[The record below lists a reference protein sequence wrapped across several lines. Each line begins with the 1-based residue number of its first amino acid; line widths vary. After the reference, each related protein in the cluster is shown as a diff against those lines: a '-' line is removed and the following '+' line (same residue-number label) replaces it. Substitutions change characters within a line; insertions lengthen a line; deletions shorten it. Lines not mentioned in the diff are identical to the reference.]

1 MNKDDALLKISDILR
16 MELAPSL
23 PYDRR
28 EQVYA
33 MADTIDSIIV
43 EIKLSDRTENKEAIS
58 AAFTDSRTI
67 YDVLGVH

>member
-1 MNKDDALLKISDILR
+1 MNKDDALLKISDMIR

-23 PYDRR
+23 PYDQR

-33 MADTIDSIIV
+33 MADAIDSIIV
-43 EIKLSDRTENKEAIS
+43 EIKLSERTESTEALN
-58 AAFTDSRTI
+58 AVFEDSRTI